1 MHDLVPH
8 HNGRLQQVPV
18 EDESSKELVKELLA
32 EGKTLV
38 REEVRLLRLEV
49 QALVSEGRQRLDRD
63 FAMAKAELK
72 NEGKNLV
79 RAGGTI
85 GVGGILAH
93 AALYLGLF
101 AAVFGLSTAMPLWLA
116 TLIVGA
122 VVGIAAMV
130 MMRGGITAFKRV
142 RFTPLQTVH
151 QLKEDKQWM
160 REKAHALKSTIR
172 ANV

>member
-18 EDESSKELVKELLA
+18 EDESSKDLVKELVA
-32 EGKTLV
+32 EGKHLV
-38 REEVRLLRLEV
+38 REEVRLVRLEV
-49 QALVSEGRQRLDRD
+49 QAIVSEGRQRLDSD
-63 FAMAKAELK
+63 LAMAKAELK

-101 AAVFGLSTAMPLWLA
+101 AAVFALSTAMPLWLA
-116 TLIVGA
+116 ALIVAA
-122 VVGIAAMV
+122 VVGIAAAFMV
-130 MMRGGITAFKRV
+130 RGGINRFKRV
-142 RFTPLQTVH
+142 RFTPSQTVH
-151 QLKEDKQWM
+151 QLQEDKQWM
-160 REKAHALKSTIR
+160 REKALALKSTIR